1 MFGLLEFGLRDAVVY
16 DTGTDP
22 DVSDM
27 VPDLQASY
35 SNTAIELAIYR
46 QVADST
52 AVVAAF
58 GFFQPANYLHRLDL
72 RRSG

>member
-1 MFGLLEFGLRDAVVY
+1 MFCLLELGLGDTVVY

-22 DVSDM
+22 DVSGM

-35 SNTAIELAIYR
+35 CNTAIELAVDR
-46 QVADST
+46 QITHGS

-58 GFFQPANYLHRLDL
+58 GFLQESNQFHRFDF
-72 RRSG
+72 RSTC